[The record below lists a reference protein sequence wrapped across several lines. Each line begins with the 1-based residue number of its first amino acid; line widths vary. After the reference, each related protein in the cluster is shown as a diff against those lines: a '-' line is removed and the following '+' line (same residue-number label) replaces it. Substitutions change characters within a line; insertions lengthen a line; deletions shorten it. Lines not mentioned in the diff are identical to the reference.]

1 MIEDL
6 FNYAIEPIPQPR
18 VESFERRYLV
28 DRADQC
34 FRITPEV
41 KIWEWAAEHVWIGEK
56 MAAQPKLW
64 DPKFTPWT
72 KEWQELPMNDRGI
85 RLGVAMKDSR
95 SGFTE
100 ASLNALRFMPK
111 HWPGGALYAIN
122 SRAKAR
128 EIMGKRILESMRE
141 TSGGFFTG
149 DLEDE
154 GLSKLTL
161 TNMEIVVS
169 GSGSS
174 GPFMEAWYR
183 LIILDEL
190 ENHIQDQETTTL
202 KRALSR
208 QQDVPDGFTYAM
220 AKPEKAGGIIDL
232 AYISGSQK
240 KYLVPCPRCERLIEL
255 SRKNLV
261 YGHCEEKDGYNLAR
275 VLKETHW
282 QCLQCG
288 KAFHDHEKPSMVN
301 ADAAIWTPTPPEQR
315 RRPPNGRFIPADP
328 TVESYHMS
336 SYYSLHE
343 RSTGG
348 DLAREILQAEVINPT
363 ASGKKYV
370 MTNFDGW
377 PIEAETYSIT
387 TDSID
392 ALKAGRVEEKEVTVA
407 DGTKTQVRHIVAP
420 ECLLQPG
427 PDGTPRDGSYQLAY
441 IKGKFQVAL
450 PFKPALLLIF
460 TDKQKACLKY
470 LVFAVLYDGTS
481 FLVDVGE
488 VRDEDEWHHLFER
501 PYHIVGEAEPMFITH
516 GYMDSRYKPLD
527 VYRACLRAWQIHHVQ
542 VWPVK
547 GEGDNEE
554 FKGRTFRLV
563 DDWADSQK
571 LKVRWFYDHSLKD
584 EFYINYV
591 QNRMEPRIWLPSDLP
606 QIIKNEWTAE
616 HFNNEE
622 KRWEHDVQK
631 DGPNDLGDC
640 GKFLRLWMH
649 EWKDELRKLE
659 PRPAPAEPS

>member
-1 MIEDL
+1 MIHDL
-6 FNYAIEPIPQPR
+6 FNYASAAQLEALP
-18 VESFERRYLV
+18 ESFERRYLV
-28 DRADQC
+28 ARADQC
-34 FRITPEV
+34 FRVTATQR
-41 KIWEWAAEHVWIGEK
+41 IWEWAAAHVWIGEK

-64 DPKFTPWT
+64 DPRLTPWT

-100 ASLNALRFMPK
+100 ASLNAVRFMPE

-122 SRAKAR
+122 SRVKAR
-128 EIMGKRILESMRE
+128 EIAAKRIIPSMKE
-141 TSGGFFTG
+141 TSAAYFTG
-149 DLEDE
+149 DEDDE

-161 TNMEIVVS
+161 TNMELIIS

-183 LIILDEL
+183 LIVLDEL

-208 QQDVPDGFTYAM
+208 QQDVPDGFCYAM
-220 AKPEKAGGIIDL
+220 SKPEKAGGIIDV

-240 KYLVPCPRCERLIEL
+240 KYLVPCPRCERIIEL

-288 KAFHDHEKPSMVN
+288 KDFYDYEKPAMVN
-301 ADAAIWTPTPPEQR
+301 ADLARWVPTPAAER
-315 RRPPNGRFIPADP
+315 RRPPNGRYIPPDP

-370 MTNFDGW
+370 MTNFDGL
-377 PIEAETYSIT
+377 PIEAEVYSIT

-392 ALKAGRVEEKEVTVA
+392 ALKAGRVEEKEVTA
-407 DGTKTQVRHIVAP
+407 DDGTKSKIRHILAP
-420 ECLLQPG
+420 QCLLQPG
-427 PDGTPRDGSYQLAY
+427 PDGTPRDGTFQLCY

-450 PFKPALLLIF
+450 PFKPALILMF

-470 LVFAVLYDGTS
+470 LVFAVLSDGQS
-481 FLVDVGE
+481 FLIDLGHVQ
-488 VRDEDEWHHLFER
+488 DEDEWHHLFER
-501 PYHIVGEAEPMFITH
+501 PYHIAGEAEPMFITH
-516 GYMDSRYKPLD
+516 GYIDSRYKPLD
-527 VYRACLRAWQIHHVQ
+527 VYRACLRAFRIHGVQ
-542 VWPVK
+542 VWPIK
-547 GEGDNEE
+547 GEGDNED
-554 FKGRTFRLV
+554 FKGKTFRFV
-563 DDWADSQK
+563 DDHADSVK
-571 LKVRWFYDHSLKD
+571 LKVRWFYDHSIKD

-591 QNRMEPRIWLPSDLP
+591 QNRQEPRLWLPSDTP

-616 HFNNEE
+616 RFNNDE

-631 DGPNDLGDC
+631 DGPNDYGDC
-640 GKFLRLWMH
+640 GKYLRLWMH
-649 EWKDELRKLE
+649 EWKDELKKL
-659 PRPAPAEPS
+659 APAAAVN